1 MTETTT
7 LKLICFFFLFSST
20 ALVGS
25 LTVGTTFLLSPISSI
40 LTDRIGLRNT
50 TLIGG
55 LLASGGMFLSAFV
68 FHNVE
73 ALYVTYGIMFGFGA
87 ALAYTP
93 TLAILGHYFKRYLGV
108 VSGFVTSGS
117 SAFTAILPFLLQWLL
132 VKGLSIT
139 FFVQAAMSIF
149 VVACAL
155 IYKPRQAP
163 TPPPKRKPGQSGAN
177 AVLRSFINVDIWKK
191 KRYIIWA
198 FSIPVALIGY
208 FVPYTH
214 IQKFVTITFPD
225 ENPAYPIMCIGI
237 TSGVGRLVFGFIA
250 DLKGVNRIYL
260 QQISFV
266 LMGVL
271 TMLMPVAETF
281 WQLLAISLMMGVMD
295 GCFISLLGPIAYD
308 ICGPSGATQAIGFLL
323 GLCSIPLT
331 VGPPI
336 AGLLYDQTKSYTLAF
351 FLAGMCGM
359 STRVVRFKH
368 RLFILL
374 LNRYTAD
381 NRGCN
386 HVLN

>member
-1 MTETTT
+1 
-7 LKLICFFFLFSST
+7 
-20 ALVGS
+20 
-25 LTVGTTFLLSPISSI
+25 
-40 LTDRIGLRNT
+40 
-50 TLIGG
+50 
-55 LLASGGMFLSAFV
+55 
-68 FHNVE
+68 
-73 ALYVTYGIMFGFGA
+73 MFGFGA

-117 SAFTAILPFLLQWLL
+117 SVFTAILPFVLKWLL
-132 VKGLSIT
+132 SKGLSIT
-139 FFVQAAMSIF
+139 FCFQAGLSIF

-163 TPPPKRKPGQSGAN
+163 PPPPKRKPGQSDAN
-177 AVLRSFINVDIWKK
+177 AMLRSLVNVDIWKK

-214 IQKFVTITFPD
+214 IPKFVSIAYPT
-225 ENPAYPIMCIGI
+225 ENESFPIMCIGI
-237 TSGVGRLVFGFIA
+237 TSGIGRIICGFIA
-250 DLKGVNRIYL
+250 DFKGVNRIYL

-266 LMGVL
+266 IMGVL
-271 TMLMPVAETF
+271 TMLMPNTQTF
-281 WQLLAISLMMGVMD
+281 AQLLGVALLMGVVD

-336 AGLLYDQTKSYTLAF
+336 AGLLYDQTKSYTFAF
-351 FLAGMCGM
+351 FLAGIPPICGALMMCLISFVKDAPVDAEDNIDNHLEIALAKPAWTEGEFVAIRCKHTTLQSL
-359 STRVVRFKH
+359 STLIANVRPLIRFC
-368 RLFILL
+368 L
-374 LNRYTAD
+374 
-381 NRGCN
+381 
-386 HVLN
+386 